1 MHVWR
6 RSVELAGDA
15 GQSQH
20 AENGEGV
27 DLNHKQ
33 VKVSLLYYYT
43 GEWFK
48 ERANLWGLLGE
59 SG

>member
-1 MHVWR
+1 MHVLR

-43 GEWFK
+43 GE
-48 ERANLWGLLGE
+48 
-59 SG
+59 